1 MKKIQSILENAVFAE
16 SISRDIYHKHNA
28 DVTNQLNKLLMDK
41 AQAMGVT
48 LYEVCATYIPEITSD
63 FIDIDWYKER
73 YGNPE
78 LGIETTI
85 RLVRRDYI
93 DEKKQ

>member
-16 SISRDIYHKHNA
+16 SVSRDIYHKYNTDA
-28 DVTNQLNKLLMDK
+28 TNQLNKLLMDK

-48 LYEVCATYIPEITSD
+48 LYEVCATYVPEITSD
-63 FIDIDWYKER
+63 FIGIDWYKD
-73 YGNPE
+73 GNPE

-85 RLVRRDYI
+85 RLVRRDAI
-93 DEKKQ
+93 NAKKQ